1 MEKDI
6 VILFLLLVIV
16 ILLAI
21 IAYLMG
27 RDERPTQAAP
37 DTSPP
42 VFPADEILESIRR
55 DFDNVALTWES
66 TDNDP
71 GSRNPR
77 ERTIQGQETEL
88 PPVQEPTPQPKRKP
102 PEIVFDFKPKR
113 KGRDKRKAASM
124 DR

>member
-1 MEKDI
+1 MGKDI

-16 ILLAI
+16 ILLAL

-27 RDERPTQAAP
+27 RDERPPQTAP

-55 DFDNVALTWES
+55 DFDDVALAWES

-77 ERTIQGQETEL
+77 ERTIQGQETER
-88 PPVQEPTPQPKRKP
+88 PRVQEPTPQPERKP

>member
-1 MEKDI
+1 MGKDI

-27 RDERPTQAAP
+27 RDERPPQAAP

-55 DFDNVALTWES
+55 DFDNVALAWES

-77 ERTIQGQETEL
+77 ERTIQGQETER
-88 PPVQEPTPQPKRKP
+88 PRVQEPTPQPKRKP
-102 PEIVFDFKPKR
+102 PEIVIDLKPRR
-113 KGRDKRKAASM
+113 KDKGKDYRGR
-124 DR
+124 